1 MTQPLRTL
9 TPSQAAVLLS
19 CHVKTVLKWIHEGK
33 LPARLLGK
41 RWKIL
46 ERDLE
51 AFLQRGRA
59 G

>member
-9 TPSQAAVLLS
+9 TPSQAAILLS
-19 CHVKTVLKWIHEGK
+19 CHVKTVLKWIHEGQ

-51 AFLQRGRA
+51 AFLRRGRA